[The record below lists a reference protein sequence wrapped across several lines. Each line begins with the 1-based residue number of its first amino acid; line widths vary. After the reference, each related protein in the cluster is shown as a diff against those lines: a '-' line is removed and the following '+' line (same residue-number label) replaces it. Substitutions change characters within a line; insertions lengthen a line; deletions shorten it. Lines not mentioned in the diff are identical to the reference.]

1 MEIFYNRY
9 KRVFIT
15 LILSVIFWVFGIV
28 CMRYQIN
35 FTGLSFSILS
45 VSGIMYLPLF
55 YFLNRKETAPYSFSI
70 TKKEVILFSLISIF
84 ICTTGVLESQPDRKD
99 FTTVFGILLI
109 YTLLFI
115 IVQLTN
121 YQLQR
126 KNKGALSKTFMN
138 QLAFW
143 AFVFGFARII
153 IMIEVYGDSDA
164 LIIVAFVYFPVL
176 FFLITRWIFKQTKS
190 ILTLKN
196 EKAKTELMHLKSQVN
211 PHFFFNMLNN
221 LYGWVDKDPV
231 KAKELIITLS
241 EMMRYSI
248 YEGEKNTVTLDEEA
262 AYMQK
267 YIELHRMRYHKEID
281 VQFTIDIAADSVQVM
296 PLLFIILLE
305 NAFKHGVENLR
316 EHAFVHLNMSAT
328 QNLVS
333 FEIKNNFDHKE
344 TPNTPGIGIQNLKR
358 RLELVYPK
366 KHSLVLDS
374 DAENGVYIAKL
385 TLDI

>member
-1 MEIFYNRY
+1 M
-9 KRVFIT
+9 
-15 LILSVIFWVFGIV
+15 V

-35 FTGLSFSILS
+35 FTGLSFSVLS
-45 VSGIMYLPLF
+45 VSGITYLPFF
-55 YFLNRKETAPYSFSI
+55 YFLNRKETAPFSLTV
-70 TKKEVILFSLISIF
+70 TKKEVILFSVISIF
-84 ICTTGVLESQPDRKD
+84 ICITGVLESQPDRKD
-99 FTTVFGILLI
+99 FATVFGILLI

-115 IVQLTN
+115 TVQLIN
-121 YQLQR
+121 YQLQK
-126 KNKGALSKTFMN
+126 KNKKALSKTFMN

-190 ILTLKN
+190 VLTLKN

-231 KAKELIITLS
+231 KAKKLIISLS

-248 YEGEKNTVTLDEEA
+248 YEGEKELVTLEEEVV
-262 AYMQK
+262 YLQQ

-281 VQFTIDIAADSVQVM
+281 IQFEINLAEYPMQVM

-316 EHAFVHLNMSAT
+316 EHAFVHLKMSANEK
-328 QNLVS
+328 QVV
-333 FEIKNNFDHKE
+333 FEIKNNFDPKE
-344 TPNTPGIGIQNLKR
+344 TPTAPGIGIKNLKR

-366 KHSLVLDS
+366 KHTLVLESNTDI
-374 DAENGVYIAKL
+374 YTAKL
-385 TLDI
+385 TLEL

>member
-9 KRVFIT
+9 RRVFIT
-15 LILSVIFWVFGIV
+15 LILSVIFWVFGMV

-35 FTGLSFSILS
+35 FTGLSFSVLS
-45 VSGIMYLPLF
+45 VSGIMYLLLF
-55 YFLNRKETAPYSFSI
+55 YFINRKETAPFSLTV
-70 TKKEVILFSLISIF
+70 TKKEVILFSVISIF
-84 ICTTGVLESQPDRKD
+84 ICITGVLESQPDRKD
-99 FTTVFGILLI
+99 FATVFGILLI

-115 IVQLTN
+115 TVQLIN
-121 YQLQR
+121 YQLQK
-126 KNKGALSKTFMN
+126 KNKKALSKTFMN

-190 ILTLKN
+190 VLTLKN

-231 KAKELIITLS
+231 KAKKLIISLS

-248 YEGEKNTVTLDEEA
+248 YEGEKELVTLEEEVV
-262 AYMQK
+262 YLQQ

-281 VQFTIDIAADSVQVM
+281 IQFEINLAEYPMQVM

-316 EHAFVHLNMSAT
+316 EHAFVHLKMSANEK
-328 QNLVS
+328 QVV
-333 FEIKNNFDHKE
+333 FEIKNNFDPKE
-344 TPNTPGIGIQNLKR
+344 TPTAPGIGIKNLKR

-366 KHSLVLDS
+366 KHTLVLESNTDI
-374 DAENGVYIAKL
+374 YTAKL
-385 TLDI
+385 TLEL